1 MKMLFQLLVLFI
13 GRLILFHCK
22 YCTSGSSICHIK
34 HNNSMSD
41 VDMENMIQDGNIKRV
56 LNRIF
61 TGYDKKLK
69 PNENGQT
76 EVILNP
82 LKLDLINVKEGEQLA
97 QFSVH

>member
-1 MKMLFQLLVLFI
+1 
-13 GRLILFHCK
+13 
-22 YCTSGSSICHIK
+22 
-34 HNNSMSD
+34 MSD

-82 LKLDLINVKEGEQLA
+82 LKLDLINVIPISDFSIKIEILTYEKTFYA
-97 QFSVH
+97 QISYNGNVMWCRNKAVTVYCELR